1 MIDILLISPEITK
14 GMKSIGP
21 KCLLPL
27 KKNLTVIEYQIS
39 QLQKIKPSK
48 ITLNIGFEHE
58 KILNTLYRYKTINYL
73 INDQYAITNQASNLI
88 SYIQKHK
95 PSELLVYS
103 SGLLIK
109 NNIILK
115 NQLYHN
121 NNSCKLFILNKHKHN
136 FDIGCSNMPNPDY
149 LFYDMPESW
158 AEICYLNQQAIELL
172 INYSE
177 SVFDQMYLFEVI
189 NFLLQKNISFDKIHI
204 NKSNI
209 MKIQTTKDL
218 PTARLFI

>member
-1 MIDILLISPEITK
+1 MINILLISPEITK
-14 GMKSIGP
+14 GMKSTGP

-27 KKNLTVIEYQIS
+27 RKNLTVIEYQIS

-48 ITLNIGFEHE
+48 ITLNIGFEYE
-58 KILNTLYRYKTINYL
+58 KILNALYRYKSIDYL
-73 INDQYAITNQASNLI
+73 INHRHNATNQASNLMA
-88 SYIQKHK
+88 YIKKHK
-95 PSELLVYS
+95 PSQLLVYS
-103 SGLLIK
+103 SGVLIK

-115 NQLYHN
+115 NELYHN
-121 NNSCKLFILNKHKHN
+121 DTCKLFILNKYKHN

-158 AEICYLNQQAIELL
+158 AEIFYLNKQAIEILADCP
-172 INYSE
+172 E
-177 SVFDQMYLFEVI
+177 SHFEQMYLFEAI
-189 NFLLQKNISFDKIHI
+189 NFLLQKNILFDKIYI

-209 MKIQTTKDL
+209 MKIQTMRDL